1 MGCQDNET
9 NPSPTHPYTL
19 PISLSMHPEFDHW
32 NLVTSY
38 KWVSEV
44 KLENGGLAHWHGY
57 STSLCPAVSPGDVC
71 VCVRVCVCVCVR
83 VCVCVCMCMLYKKH
97 VQSIHLMICK
107 NICKYNLFCIFSIY
121 SNLQLVVFN
130 RISEAVSFVDVL
142 FAAVFKFDFS
152 PVMHEEHFL
161 KC

>member
-1 MGCQDNET
+1 ME
-9 NPSPTHPYTL
+9 
-19 PISLSMHPEFDHW
+19 
-32 NLVTSY
+32 
-38 KWVSEV
+38 
-44 KLENGGLAHWHGY
+44 LENGDSAEGQRY
-57 STSLCPAVSPGDVC
+57 STSVCHAMLCVC
-71 VCVRVCVCVCVR
+71 VRVCVRVCVCVCVR
-83 VCVCVCMCMLYKKH
+83 VCVCVCMCMCHKKH
-97 VQSIHLMICK
+97 IQSIHLIICK
-107 NICKYNLFCIFSIY
+107 DICKYNLFCIFSIY